1 MERVIYFKHVMNSK
15 LSWALIG
22 HIKTGYSIS
31 LCIKFHVFSI
41 NFHAIHLKSC
51 HVHTYDFSEICWFII
66 FIKICHQLSSHGWK
80 RKLLT
85 FFFTNKNNH
94 WFVSLKWNYKSYES
108 KYGLKSQRLDLRKS
122 SKTNVIYTISHKQSL
137 GSNV

>member
-66 FIKICHQLSSHGWK
+66 FIKICHQLSSRGWK
-80 RKLLT
+80 RKLLI

-108 KYGLKSQRLDLRKS
+108 KYGLKTQRLDLRKS
-122 SKTNVIYTISHKQSL
+122 SKKKCHLYDFT
-137 GSNV
+137 